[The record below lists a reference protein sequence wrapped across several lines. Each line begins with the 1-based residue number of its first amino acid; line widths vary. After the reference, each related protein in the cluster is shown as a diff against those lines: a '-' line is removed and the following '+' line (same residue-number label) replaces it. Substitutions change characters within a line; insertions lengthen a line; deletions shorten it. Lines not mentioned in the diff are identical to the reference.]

1 MALIEINDF
10 KTPGGWTDPQSSTQ
24 HSQECCRQ
32 LEEGNILFFSQIPF
46 EMPKADLD
54 FLTGVKQSDSA
65 LHKNISYRPK
75 EDVLRGVGEAP
86 PEAIERLH
94 QVMRSYSQNV
104 TAFISRLLEPYAGR
118 FCHDFASYR
127 AIEEQGRDLPV
138 HRRNDLMH
146 VDAFPTRPTR
156 GDRILRCFTNVNP
169 AESRV
174 WVTGEPMSVL
184 AQRFAQDAGLS
195 RVAAR
200 SSSPAGRL
208 RKTLRHVLG
217 PLAGKGAAQRT
228 AYDQFMLG
236 FHDYLKERQD
246 YQAEKQGKLRTEF
259 PPFSTWIVFTDGVPH
274 SVLSGR
280 LALEQTFII
289 PLSAMILPE
298 KSPAR
303 VLEKL
308 AGQPLLT

>member
-1 MALIEINDF
+1 MALIEISDF
-10 KTPGGWTDPQSSTQ
+10 KTPGGWTDPRSSAQ
-24 HSQECCRQ
+24 RSQECCRQ
-32 LEEGNILFFSQIPF
+32 LEEGHILFFPQTPF
-46 EMPKADLD
+46 GMPQADLE

-75 EDVLRGVGEAP
+75 EDVLRGVGDAPAEAVQ
-86 PEAIERLH
+86 RLH
-94 QVMRSYSQNV
+94 GVMRSYSQYV
-104 TAFISRLLEPYAGR
+104 TAFISQLLEPYAASLR
-118 FCHDFASYR
+118 HDFASFR

-169 AESRV
+169 AEPRV
-174 WVTGEPMSVL
+174 WVTGEPISVT

-195 RVAAR
+195 RLVTR
-200 SSSPAGRL
+200 SSSPAGRI

-228 AYDQFMLG
+228 LYDEFMLG
-236 FHDYLKERQD
+236 FHDYLKEHQD
-246 YQAEKQGKLRTEF
+246 YQKENQGKLKTEF

-280 LALEQTFII
+280 LALEQTFIV
-289 PLSAMILPE
+289 PLNAMILPE

-303 VLEKL
+303 VLEKIAGHALL
-308 AGQPLLT
+308 A